1 MKKKLL
7 LKVLSQKEELL
18 NLEVDAV
25 TLPMFAGEATI
36 LPEHIPVFAQL
47 KPGILKYQVN
57 NQENFMVIS
66 RGFVDK
72 DEKDTITVMVDNAVE
87 ERNIAAEK
95 AQKAIKE
102 AEQIISAPKSKR
114 ELILAEAALRQAM
127 LELKLA
133 DNIKKRRHFR

>member
-1 MKKKLL
+1 MKKNLL
-7 LKVLSQKEELL
+7 LRVLSQKEELL
-18 NLEVDAV
+18 NLEVDSV
-25 TLPMFAGEATI
+25 TLPMFEGEATI

-47 KPGILKYQVN
+47 NPGILKYRKDK
-57 NQENFMVIS
+57 QENFMVIS

-87 ERNIAAEK
+87 ERQIAAEK
-95 AQKAIKE
+95 AEKAIKE
-102 AEQIISAPKSKR
+102 AEKIISAPKSKR

-133 DNIKKRRHFR
+133 ENIKKRK